1 MRNDLIIQYSDLVLV
16 FWDGNS
22 RGTQYVINTC
32 KKANKK
38 VTVYIKKTVTKHI
51 ASNGNDLAQEEE
63 NYQQLPV

>member
-1 MRNDLIIQYSDLVLV
+1 M
-16 FWDGNS
+16 
-22 RGTQYVINTC
+22 INTC

-63 NYQQLPV
+63 DDQQLPV